1 MRNLDCFVA
10 FAPLFLVP
18 PTFVGRVA
26 HRERR
31 ERCDGWG
38 CFIRERSYPH
48 PALRATLRASFARLD
63 PTEDGGRDKKEQPR
77 SISNLQTASQS
88 PAPPRSRRA
97 ILEASE
103 TRRFFSLPFMG
114 RGAKLVLSFPSHSC
128 GAETSE
134 ARSGVARS
142 AGWGQRISMRE
153 ISRCGNKPHP
163 SHPSLCSGCATLP
176 TSGRDEDRRRGC
188 TVATTARIFTHTHL

>member
-1 MRNLDCFVA
+1 MCR
-10 FAPLFLVP
+10 
-18 PTFVGRVA
+18 VG
-26 HRERR
+26 
-31 ERCDGWG
+31 G
-38 CFIRERSYPH
+38 CFMPRELPPPGASRHPPH
-48 PALRATLRASFARLD
+48 
-63 PTEDGGRDKKEQPR
+63 EDGGGMK
-77 SISNLQTASQS
+77 TADAVALFAMTVC
-88 PAPPRSRRA
+88 APPNLLRHCERNFT
-97 ILEASE
+97 LC
-103 TRRFFSLPFMG
+103 FSLPFMG